1 MTRVP
6 VTDDVVAQLRD
17 VLDAGEV
24 DDPVNWMGVQGV
36 ALRMGHEEL
45 VDFIVEADATTY
57 YEALERAQ
65 DAREAGERGEGA
77 DADDANAD
85 TE

>member
-1 MTRVP
+1 MTI
-6 VTDDVVAQLRD
+6 TDEVVAQLRD

-57 YEALERAQ
+57 HEALQRAGG
-65 DAREAGERGEGA
+65 AREAA
-77 DADDANAD
+77 DAAD
-85 TE
+85 GQGD

>member
-1 MTRVP
+1 MTRVTI
-6 VTDDVVAQLRD
+6 TDDVVAQLRD
-17 VLDAGEV
+17 VLDAEEV

-57 YEALERAQ
+57 REALVR
-65 DAREAGERGEGA
+65 ARERREASGGDGDA
-77 DADDANAD
+77 DAGAGDAPD
-85 TE
+85 

>member
-6 VTDDVVAQLRD
+6 ITDDVVAQLRD

-24 DDPVNWMGVQGV
+24 DDPINWMSVQGI

-57 YEALERAQ
+57 HEALQR
-65 DAREAGERGEGA
+65 AREAREAENGEA
-77 DADDANAD
+77 V
-85 TE
+85 